1 MPRYFTFELAT
12 RMLPRVEAALREAI
26 DLRRDFQNAEQEI
39 HAAQQR
45 ITMLGGSLAGSRE
58 LIETR
63 ARREASLSLLKQVL
77 EKLKE
82 MGCLIKDL
90 DTGLVDFPTLYRG
103 EEVYLCWKLGEREI
117 AWWHG
122 VEEGFRGRK
131 RIDAGFLAELSDE

>member
-12 RMLPRVEAALREAI
+12 RTLPRLEAALREAI
-26 DLRRDFQNAEQEI
+26 DLRQDFQGAEQEI

-45 ITMLGGSLAGSRE
+45 ITMLGGSLAGSRG
-58 LIETR
+58 LMETR

-103 EEVYLCWKLGEREI
+103 DEVYLCWKLGETEI